1 MVNVIN
7 CHDIADRLLNELEQE
22 VAAIHQATGERPR
35 LDVILVGDNPA
46 SKVYVNNKIKRCER
60 VGIESKLWRFDESVT
75 ADDLLALISELNNTV
90 DCHGLMVQLPL
101 PKHLNEDEILEAIH
115 WAKDVDGLTSTNQ
128 ARLLNNH
135 PMRLDPCTPLAVME
149 ILKTQLDSVQGSDV
163 TVIGRSRLFGSPMAL
178 MLRNAN
184 ATVTMCHSRSD
195 LTGPLKNAE
204 IVISAV
210 GLPKYFKA
218 DQFGSQQ
225 IIVDVGINRDEAG
238 KLCGDIDFASFEQ
251 AFEKCPRITPVPGG
265 VGVLTTTLLMSNTVK
280 AYHLQ
285 NKKD

>member
-7 CHDIADRLLNELEQE
+7 CHEIADRLLNELEQE
-22 VAAIHQATGERPR
+22 VAAIHKETGERPR

-75 ADDLLALISELNNTV
+75 TDDFLALISELNNTV

-101 PKHLNEDEILEAIH
+101 PKHINEDEILEAIH

-149 ILKTQLDSVQGSDV
+149 ILKTQLDSVQGRDV

-195 LTGPLKNAE
+195 LTAPLKHAE

-210 GLPKYFKA
+210 GLPKHFKA
-218 DQFGSQQ
+218 DQFGWQQ

-238 KLCGDIDFASFEQ
+238 KLCGDIDFESFV
-251 AFEKCPRITPVPGG
+251 ADSIRHPHITPVPGG

-280 AYHLQ
+280 AYRLQ

>member
-7 CHDIADRLLNELEQE
+7 CHEIADRLLNELEQE
-22 VAAIHQATGERPR
+22 VAAIREATGERPR
-35 LDVILVGDNPA
+35 LDVILVGDHPA
-46 SKVYVNNKIKRCER
+46 SKVYVNNKMKRCER
-60 VGIESKLWRFDESVT
+60 VGIESKLWKFDESVT
-75 ADDLLALISELNNTV
+75 TDDLLALIAELNNTV

-101 PKHLNEDEILEAIH
+101 PKHINEDEILEAIH

-149 ILKTQLDSVQGSDV
+149 ILKTQLDHVQGRDV

-195 LTGPLKNAE
+195 LTAPLKHAE